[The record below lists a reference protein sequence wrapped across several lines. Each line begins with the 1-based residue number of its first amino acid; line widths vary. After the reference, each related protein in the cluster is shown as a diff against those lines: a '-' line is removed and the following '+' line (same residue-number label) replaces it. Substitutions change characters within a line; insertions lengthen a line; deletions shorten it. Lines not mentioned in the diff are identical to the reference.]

1 MVICFFC
8 YLAFFVSYSLSAAI
22 VSHDR
27 TVKLDNGTFIG
38 LFDKELN
45 TIKFL
50 GIPFAK
56 PPTGN
61 LRFRRPVSPDPYTG
75 SRPAIKYGLACPQQ
89 PATFPSSHPEV
100 RSWFTKKLA
109 LEWARNIPDGEDC
122 GFQFG
127 STAMKLFDGG
137 KIVSRSLETKQPVIV
152 ITLNYRGS
160 LFGFLGGKE
169 IKAAQEG
176 NLGLQDQRLALRW
189 IQRYVSNFGGDPKKV
204 TLWGESAGAISTSLQ
219 MVTNGGDTEGLF
231 RAAFMQSGAA
241 IPASDIDSK
250 APQQEYNVLVDQVGC
265 GSSKETLQCLREAP
279 YEKLRAFMLSSAGL
293 FEYTSLALAWVPRI
307 DGNFLKEAPMKS
319 VKDTRVARIPFVS
332 GNTLDEGTVFSLS
345 TLNITTDKQFRNWF
359 QATYLPV
366 ATDDEMHNL
375 AVLYPENL
383 ELGSPF
389 ESGLRHALSPQYKRI
404 SAVQGDLS
412 FQAPRRHFIQSLAG
426 KQKAWSFL
434 YARGAEIP
442 VLGSL
447 HGADLLDVWGKGELR
462 DYLINFA
469 NHLDPNVGHSV
480 FRWPQYTLDKP
491 TMLRLKDNPL
501 HRLDFVSDSFRQKGM
516 QFLID
521 FSLRFH

>member
-366 ATDDEMHNL
+366 ATDNEMHNL